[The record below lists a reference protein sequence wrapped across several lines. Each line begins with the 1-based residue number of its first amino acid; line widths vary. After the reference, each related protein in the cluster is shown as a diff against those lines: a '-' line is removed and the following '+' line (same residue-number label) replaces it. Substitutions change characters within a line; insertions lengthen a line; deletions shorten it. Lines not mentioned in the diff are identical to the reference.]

1 MMHNDRVLET
11 ERLLI
16 WNFDENDA
24 KACYQSWGQDILLGK
39 YIVLYPMTD
48 ICQMEDLVQ
57 GFLSNVNAWVI
68 VEKKL
73 GKIIGYITVDVP
85 YS

>member
-16 WNFDENDA
+16 RNFDKNDA
-24 KACYQSWGQDILLGK
+24 KACYQSWGQDKLLGQ

-57 GFLSNVNAWVI
+57 GFLLNVNAWVI

-73 GKIIGYITVDVP
+73 GKIIGYVTVDVP